1 MQKSCK
7 HCGDKFVA
15 DKEWKTM
22 CVPCYI
28 KWKKASEEPVTTEKK
43 VEVVYVF
50 DLIPEEII
58 DRLIRLCHPDKH
70 KNSKAS
76 TEATQ
81 WLLYVRDEQR
91 KNREAANE
99 Q

>member
-28 KWKKASEEPVTTEKK
+28 KWKKASEETAPEKK
-43 VEVVYVF
+43 IEIVQAYEF
-50 DLIPEEII
+50 IPEDMI

-70 KNSKAS
+70 KNSPAS
-76 TEATQ
+76 TQATQ
-81 WLLYVRDEQR
+81 WLLEIRDFQR
-91 KNREAANE
+91 KEREKA

>member
-1 MQKSCK
+1 MQKNCK
-7 HCGDKFVA
+7 HCGSIFLA
-15 DKEWKTM
+15 DKDWKTM

-28 KWKKASEEPVTTEKK
+28 KWKKASEETVSEKK
-43 VEVVYVF
+43 PKIILIHE
-50 DLIPEEII
+50 LIPEDII
-58 DRLIRLCHPDKH
+58 SQLIRLCHPDKH

-81 WLLYVRDEQR
+81 WLLSVRDIQR
-91 KNREAANE
+91 KQREADNE